1 MALALSQGKVT
12 VSGDAFVYSG
22 KWTAT
27 AGDAAGTVALGR
39 SAREAEFYDNV
50 TSGPKQQR
58 VSISGLGS
66 TTVTVY
72 HQATVTDG
80 RFRIVY

>member
-1 MALALSQGKVT
+1 MALALTYPKVT

-22 KWTAT
+22 VWTA
-27 AGDAAGTVALGR
+27 AVGDAAGTVSLGR
-39 SAREAEFYDNV
+39 AAREAEFYDNM

-58 VSISGLGS
+58 VSVSGLG
-66 TTVTVY
+66 TTTLTVH